1 MAVYYYVSASLPMLT
16 SSDQES
22 PMSEAE
28 MLDVCQRYLSD
39 SDFSHLLESS
49 LDPESPESY
58 GICSVY
64 RQWER
69 SLRNDL
75 VSLRAAEQNL
85 NPEDYSR
92 ESVPVMGTSAVAT
105 EAMSKNTPL
114 EAELY
119 LDACRWSVIDDLAV
133 GHFFDI
139 EFLQSYKMKLQI
151 LDRRSKFDE
160 ERGFAAYRDLYARVL
175 AASGT
180 ETEIPTGG
188 ENG

>member
-1 MAVYYYVSASLPMLT
+1 MAAYYYVSASLPMLT
-16 SSDQES
+16 DPDQEI
-22 PMSEAE
+22 PMSEDE
-28 MLDVCQRYLSD
+28 LLDICQRYLSAAD
-39 SDFSHLLESS
+39 YCSLLESS
-49 LDPESPESY
+49 LDPESSEAH
-58 GICSVY
+58 GICSVFQ
-64 RQWER
+64 QWER

-92 ESVPVMGTSAVAT
+92 ETVPVLGTSAVAA

-133 GHFFDI
+133 GHFFDL
-139 EFLQSYKMKLQI
+139 EFLQTYKMKLQI

-175 AASGT
+175 TASGT
-180 ETEIPTGG
+180 ETEIPNGG

>member
-16 SSDQES
+16 D
-22 PMSEAE
+22 SEQDIPISE
-28 MLDVCQRYLSD
+28 DELLDLCQRYLSA
-39 SDFSHLLESS
+39 SDYRSLLDSS
-49 LDPESPESY
+49 LDPERLDAH

-69 SLRNDL
+69 SLRNEL

-85 NPEDYSR
+85 NPDDYRR
-92 ESVPVMGTSAVAT
+92 ESVPVLGTSAVAT
-105 EAMSKNTPL
+105 EAMAKNTPL

-175 AASGT
+175 TASGT